1 MTAMAALIRREFR
14 LLWRRRAGLTQPLI
28 FFALVC
34 LLGPLG
40 VNPGPNLLA
49 AMAPALLWL
58 AVLLASLLTLDRIF
72 RDDVESGV
80 MEVLLLSPLPLWMTV
95 LAKALA
101 HYLAVGGVFV
111 VAAPLAAVVLG
122 APPASMLVICIS
134 VALGA
139 LSLTMLG
146 TVGAALTVGQHN
158 AGALLAIL
166 LLPLYVPV
174 LIFGAGAI
182 QAAGQGLPAAGP
194 LYLLA
199 AMAVLHLTIAPPAAA
214 AALRIAYD

>member
-1 MTAMAALIRREFR
+1 MTGLIRREFR
-14 LLWRRRAGLTQPLI
+14 LLWRRRSGLTQPLI

-58 AVLLASLLTLDRIF
+58 AILLASLLTLDRIF

-80 MEVLLLSPLPLWMTV
+80 MELLLLSPLPLWMTV

-101 HYLAVGGVFV
+101 HYLAIGGVFV
-111 VAAPLAAVVLG
+111 LAAPLAAVLLG
-122 APPASMLVICIS
+122 APPASMAVICIS

-182 QAAGQGLPAAGP
+182 QAAGQGLPTAGP

>member
-1 MTAMAALIRREFR
+1 MTAWAAVFRRELR
-14 LLWRRRAGLTQPLI
+14 LLWRHRSSLSQPRVV
-28 FFALVC
+28 FALVC
-34 LLGPLG
+34 VLGPLG
-40 VNPGPNLLA
+40 VDPGPTLLA
-49 AMAPALLWL
+49 AMAPAMLWL
-58 AVLLASLLTLDRIF
+58 ALLLASLLTLDRIL
-72 RDDVESGV
+72 RADVESGV
-80 MEVLLLSPLPLWMTV
+80 MDQLLLSPLPLWMTV
-95 LAKALA
+95 LAKSLA

-111 VAAPLAAVVLG
+111 LAAPVAAVVLG
-122 APPASMLVICIS
+122 APAGSLPVICAS

-182 QAAGQGLPAAGP
+182 HAAGQGLPAAGP

>member
-1 MTAMAALIRREFR
+1 MIALIRREFR
-14 LLWRRRAGLTQPLI
+14 LLWRRRSGLTQPLI

-34 LLGPLG
+34 VLGPLG

-58 AVLLASLLTLDRIF
+58 AILLASLLTLDRIF

-101 HYLAVGGVFV
+101 HYLAIGGVFV
-111 VAAPLAAVVLG
+111 LAAPLAAVVLG
-122 APPASMLVICIS
+122 APAESMAVICIS

-182 QAAGQGLPAAGP
+182 QAAGQGLPTAGP